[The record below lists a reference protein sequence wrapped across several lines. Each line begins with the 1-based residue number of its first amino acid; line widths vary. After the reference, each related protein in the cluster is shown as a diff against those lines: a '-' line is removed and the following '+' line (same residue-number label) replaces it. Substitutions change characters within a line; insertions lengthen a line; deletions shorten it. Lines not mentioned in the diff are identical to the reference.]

1 MIDWPRLSELQSA
14 WVQVALVIGLGLLA
28 AEFAD
33 RRKSSHRAVV
43 FAISGLLAIRYAWWR
58 ATETLAPFGLTWDCL
73 ASWSFFAIEAGAIL
87 SSLSAFTLLSRTKAR
102 HEEATRHAGWWGSAP
117 PPRVAA

>member
-33 RRKSSHRAVV
+33 RRKSSHRAV
-43 FAISGLLAIRYAWWR
+43 
-58 ATETLAPFGLTWDCL
+58 
-73 ASWSFFAIEAGAIL
+73 
-87 SSLSAFTLLSRTKAR
+87 
-102 HEEATRHAGWWGSAP
+102 
-117 PPRVAA
+117 